1 MIATLILIRHLLIIV
16 VLKSSSWDI
25 PLPDAASPL
34 LKPCLVNDVSS
45 QCPVPEQ
52 NVLYGDTPTMP
63 HLIRTS
69 PVVNQSVEPD
79 SFPIPVSTPCSNVV
93 NSVSPAIA
101 TTAEF
106 SRDLFSP
113 VYEDTEVDESQLR
126 RGQEVNFSFV

>member
-1 MIATLILIRHLLIIV
+1 
-16 VLKSSSWDI
+16 
-25 PLPDAASPL
+25 
-34 LKPCLVNDVSS
+34 
-45 QCPVPEQ
+45 
-52 NVLYGDTPTMP
+52 MP

-101 TTAEF
+101 TTAQF